1 MKTSLLFELARFAF
15 SKETFLERMRYLVLG
30 AFFYHFLARSFS
42 VENQSGG
49 SADCSQAGD
58 DVYPLF

>member
-1 MKTSLLFELARFAF
+1 MKKSLLFELAKFAF
-15 SKETFLERMRYLVLG
+15 SRKTFLERMRYLVLG
-30 AFFYHFLARSFS
+30 AFFYHFLSRSFS
-42 VENQSGG
+42 VENQGDG